1 VCKIDVGAGRER
13 ELVFLSLLLRDG
25 KLTGLAGMWTVN
37 FCDSQKVTP
46 CNCQRLWCI
55 LCAYLCEC

>member
-1 VCKIDVGAGRER
+1 
-13 ELVFLSLLLRDG
+13 LLRDG